1 MLAKIQPWGNS
12 HGIRI
17 NKQLLKEAHID
28 LDMPVQITAQEGKI
42 LIEPVTKI
50 RGKYDLETL
59 LKKMP
64 KDYETQEES
73 WGSPQGK
80 EV

>member
-12 HGIRI
+12 QGVRI
-17 NKQLLKEAHID
+17 NRQLLKEAHID
-28 LDMPVQITAQEGKI
+28 PDMPVQITAHEGKI
-42 LIEPVTKI
+42 LIEPVTKV

-64 KDYETQEES
+64 KNYETQEES

-80 EV
+80 EI